1 MCTTIPIAACNT
13 RFDKVGAADR
23 SLPMFRFFETR
34 VRDIAPPPEALDT
47 GPPPSLLAFYWH
59 FMRQT
64 RGLYLIML
72 VTGLGVALID
82 TLMPVFIG
90 RMVGLMASADPALA
104 LQKQTP
110 VLAGIALLLLIGRPV
125 MIFLDSLVRNNAV
138 IPGVTT
144 MIRWQS
150 HWHVVR
156 QSSPFFQN
164 DFAGRLATRVMNTAN
179 SLRES
184 VVASVRAIWYIV
196 VYGISALA
204 MMLSFDWRLA
214 LPMLCWLI
222 CFVLFLRHFVPQ
234 MRDLS
239 RASSAARSAVMGRVV
254 DSYTNIMTVK
264 LFSRAKD
271 EDAYVRDAME
281 EHRERIAA
289 HMRMTTRFMATLT
302 ALNALLVVGTAAVSM
317 WLWHG
322 QHIGPAIVATS
333 LPLVWQIANMAGW
346 VSWEVSGIFENIGVV
361 QEGIETIAV
370 PHTMVDQPQAH
381 ALAVPH
387 GDIRFDKVDFSYG
400 QRASGGRVVLN
411 ALNLHIRSGERVG
424 LVGRSGAGKST
435 LVNLLLRF
443 HDVEG
448 GRITID
454 GQDLRDVTQESL
466 RGAIGLVT
474 QDTSLL
480 HRSIAANIR
489 YGRPEATDAQVQL
502 AATQA
507 HAHAF
512 ITELRD
518 WSGRT
523 GYEAHAG
530 ERGVKLSGGQRQRV
544 ALARVL
550 LKDAPILILD
560 EATSALDSEIEA
572 AIQEQLVTLMQGKT
586 VIAIA
591 HRLSTIARMDRLV
604 VMDAG
609 RIVEQG
615 THQQLLRLGGHYAQL
630 WLRQSGGFLA
640 EDLTEKGNAVSEPV
654 A

>member
-1 MCTTIPIAACNT
+1 
-13 RFDKVGAADR
+13 
-23 SLPMFRFFETR
+23 MFKFFETR
-34 VRDIAPPPEALDT
+34 IRDHTTPPDASDS
-47 GPPPSLLAFYWH
+47 GPPPGLLAFYWH

-64 RGLYLIML
+64 RGLYLTML

-82 TLMPVFIG
+82 TMMPVFIG
-90 RMVGLMASADPALA
+90 RLVGLMASPDPALA
-104 LQKQTP
+104 LTQQTP
-110 VLAGIALLLLIGRPV
+110 VLLGIAALLLFGRPL
-125 MIFLDSLVRNNAV
+125 MILVDSLVRNNAV

-144 MIRWQS
+144 LIRWQS

-156 QSSPFFQN
+156 QSGPFFQN
-164 DFAGRLATRVMNTAN
+164 DFAGRLANRVMNTGHA
-179 SLRES
+179 LRES
-184 VVASVRAIWYIV
+184 VVATVRAIWYIV
-196 VYGISALA
+196 VYGVSALA

-214 LPMLCWLI
+214 LPMVCWLAGYL
-222 CFVLFLRHFVPQ
+222 FFLRHFVPQ

-239 RASSAARSAVMGRVV
+239 RTSSEARSLVMGRVV

-264 LFSRAKD
+264 LFSRARD
-271 EDAYVRDAME
+271 EDAYVREAMDG
-281 EHRERIAA
+281 HRERIAA

-302 ALNALLVVGTAAVSM
+302 ALNALLVVGTAGISI
-317 WLWHG
+317 WLWQG
-322 QHIGPAIVATS
+322 QHIGPAVVATC

-361 QEGIETIAV
+361 QEGIQTIAV
-370 PHTMVDQPQAH
+370 PHTMVDHPQAR
-381 ALAVPH
+381 ALNVPH
-387 GDIRFDKVDFSYG
+387 GEIRFEKVDFSYG
-400 QRASGGRVVLN
+400 LMAKGGRAVLQD
-411 ALNLHIRSGERVG
+411 LNLHIRPGERVG

-443 HDVEG
+443 YDVEA

-466 RGAIGLVT
+466 RGAIGMVT

-489 YGRPEATDAQVQL
+489 YGRPEATEAQVRQ

-507 HAHAF
+507 HAHEF

-518 WSGRT
+518 WVGRT

-550 LKDAPILILD
+550 LKNAPILILD

-615 THQQLLRLGGHYAQL
+615 SHQELLRLGGHYARL
-630 WLRQSGGFLA
+630 WQRQSGGFLA
-640 EDLTEKGNAVSEPV
+640 EDLDDAAPSLEP
-654 A
+654 ALA

>member
-1 MCTTIPIAACNT
+1 
-13 RFDKVGAADR
+13 
-23 SLPMFRFFETR
+23 MFRFFETR
-34 VRDIAPPPEALDT
+34 VRDQATPPSATDT
-47 GPPPSLLAFYWH
+47 GPPSGLLAFYWH
-59 FMRQT
+59 FLRQT
-64 RGLYLIML
+64 RGLYLTML
-72 VTGLGVALID
+72 ATGLGVALID

-90 RMVGLMASADPALA
+90 RLVGLMASPDPELA
-104 LQKQTP
+104 LQQQTP
-110 VLAGIALLLLIGRPV
+110 VLLGIALLLLFGRPL
-125 MIFLDSLVRNNAV
+125 MILLDSLVRNNAV

-144 MIRWQS
+144 LIRWQS

-156 QSSPFFQN
+156 QSGPFFQN
-164 DFAGRLATRVMNTAN
+164 DFAGRLANRVMNTAN

-184 VVASVRAIWYIV
+184 VVAAVRAIWYIV

-214 LPMLCWLI
+214 LPMLCWLAG
-222 CFVLFLRHFVPQ
+222 FALFLRYFVPR

-239 RASSAARSAVMGRVV
+239 RASSEARSMVMGRVV

-264 LFSRAKD
+264 LFSRARD
-271 EDAYVRDAME
+271 EDAYVRESME
-281 EHRERIAA
+281 AHRERIAA

-302 ALNALLVVGTAAVSM
+302 ALNALLVVGTAGISL

-322 QHIGPAIVATS
+322 QQIGAAIVATC

-370 PHTMVDQPQAH
+370 PHTMVDHPQAQD
-381 ALAVPH
+381 LRVTH

-400 QRASGGRVVLN
+400 QQSKGGPAVLKG
-411 ALNLHIRSGERVG
+411 LSLHIRAGERVG

-443 HDVEG
+443 YDVEAG
-448 GRITID
+448 HITID
-454 GQDLRDVTQESL
+454 GQDLRTVTQESL
-466 RGAIGLVT
+466 RGAIGMVT

-489 YGRPEATDAQVQL
+489 YGRPEATDTEVQRAAAQS
-502 AATQA
+502 
-507 HAHAF
+507 HAHEF
-512 ITELRD
+512 ITALRD
-518 WSGRT
+518 WTGRT

-550 LKDAPILILD
+550 LKNAPILILD

-615 THQQLLRLGGHYAQL
+615 THQELLQLGGHYAKL
-630 WLRQSGGFLA
+630 WQRQSGGFLA
-640 EDLTEKGNAVSEPV
+640 EDLDESAETLDASL